1 MAGDALYNNV
11 SLLLHCDGSNGSTTF
26 TDNSPTPK
34 TPTVFGNTQISTT
47 QSKWG
52 GASALF
58 DGNGDYLTYA
68 NHTDFNLISG
78 DWTIEAWIY
87 ITTLTAAAQTLLD
100 KDGVSGSSYPQYSL
114 AVSSA
119 AKLVGFLGNGNG
131 VSPTG
136 TTYTGTTTI
145 TQNAWHHVALV
156 KTGSTCKGFLDGNQ
170 EWSAAAATMY
180 SGSKALFVGWSSGQ
194 PVVAYFNGHVDDLR
208 ITKGVARY
216 TGTFT
221 PPAAAFDDRL
231 PQVSGNVKDASGANA
246 ARTVRAYRRDTG
258 ALVGSTTSNGT
269 TGNYTIDCTTAEEV
283 TVVAFDNA
291 TSGTYY
297 NDQVA
302 RVIPA

>member
-1 MAGDALYNNV
+1 MAGDTYWQNV
-11 SLLLHCDGSNGSTTF
+11 SLLLKGDGANGSTTF

-194 PVVAYFNGHVDDLR
+194 PVGTYFNGHVDDLR

-216 TGTFT
+216 TASFT
-221 PPAAAFDDRL
+221 PPTAAFIDGMG
-231 PQVSGNVKDASGANA
+231 QVSGVIRDSANA
-246 ARTVRAYRRDTG
+246 LCARTVRLIRRDTG
-258 ALVGSTTSNGT
+258 ALLSSTVSDASTGVYSLPAPTLDEVQRIVLDDSGGT
-269 TGNYTIDCTTAEEV
+269 L
-283 TVVAFDNA
+283 
-291 TSGTYY
+291 Y
-297 NDQVA
+297 NDIID